1 MRCSEKEGLFIAPRM
16 IEVTGGKARL
26 IVGVVHVVSRVVGV
40 DLPTS
45 ATVHVA
51 VIEAIPDFDLDK
63 DVVF

>member
-1 MRCSEKEGLFIAPRM
+1 MRCGEKEGLFIGPRM
-16 IEVTGGKARL
+16 IGVTGGKARL

-40 DLPTS
+40 DMPTS
-45 ATVHVA
+45 TAVHVA